1 MRYDSEE
8 TALDVAGLVTEF
20 AERTR
25 KRERRQVKHQ
35 ACARETGNDTFYLGA
50 LIGALCNLK

>member
-20 AERTR
+20 VERTR

-35 ACARETGNDTFYLGA
+35 ACARETGNDTF
-50 LIGALCNLK
+50 